1 MSNHSHT
8 VYTSLAFAL
17 LIVLAVGAN
26 DTARSQSVGHPLDPL
41 TWDEYWT
48 IIEVLKERDH
58 ADKETKFWLV
68 KLREPQKTD
77 VLAWQSGD
85 DIQRSAFAKSLNSPE
100 IPKHCN

>member
-1 MSNHSHT
+1 MSNRSHA
-8 VYTSLAFAL
+8 VYTSLAFTL
-17 LIVLAVGAN
+17 LTGLAVGAN
-26 DTARSQSVGHPLDPL
+26 DTARSQTVEHPLDLL

-48 IIEVLKERDH
+48 IVEVLKESGR
-58 ADKETKFWLV
+58 ADEKTVFWLV
-68 KLREPQKTD
+68 NLREPQKTD